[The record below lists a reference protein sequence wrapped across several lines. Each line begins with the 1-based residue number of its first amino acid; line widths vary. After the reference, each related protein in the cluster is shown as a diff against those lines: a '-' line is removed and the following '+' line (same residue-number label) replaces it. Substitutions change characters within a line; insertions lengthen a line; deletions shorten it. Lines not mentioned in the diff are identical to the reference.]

1 MRPMLLLALAVA
13 LLACVAP
20 LLSIYGQHIFVL
32 IALYG
37 SVALAWNILG
47 GMAGQ
52 MSLGR
57 ALFVGAGAYASTAL
71 YLNFT
76 VSPWHGLV
84 VAAVIGGALGAVM
97 GYTVF
102 RRKLSGVYFALVT
115 LAVARMALLLV
126 RHCAAPGGPK

>member
-1 MRPMLLLALAVA
+1 MRTMLLLALAVA

-52 MSLGR
+52 MSLGH

-71 YLNFT
+71 YLHFAG
-76 VSPWHGLV
+76 SPWIGLV
-84 VAAVIGGALGAVM
+84 LGAVIGGALRAVM
-97 GYTVF
+97 GLPGVSRQLFGAY
-102 RRKLSGVYFALVT
+102 LSPV
-115 LAVARMALLLV
+115 
-126 RHCAAPGGPK
+126 